1 MAIGAVVNAW
11 PQEGSLWFHSA
22 APTDIVAKERA
33 LARVCQEHGVSLPEA
48 AISFP
53 FRHPAVACVVPGIR
67 TAAQA
72 RECAAYMAARV
83 PEEAWGSL
91 DEVAATF

>member
-1 MAIGAVVNAW
+1 MVNAW